1 MQPDEK
7 RIEQWLDSALREYG
21 ATEARSGLEA
31 RVFASLR
38 TASVAER
45 ARAGHRRWWMLAGSV
60 ATAAV
65 IVALWIGWNK
75 SDRVAH
81 EVSGTKAPVLYE
93 PQERSDHDTAAS
105 LRMPDRVKVSE
116 RQRRRYRA
124 GHPISLVTSNP
135 LPRRE
140 EFPSRESSDQY
151 KLLAAYVT
159 QTPRDE
165 VANVLAKQEPERE
178 LHIQDLAIPPLN
190 GEASSSKSN

>member
-21 ATEARSGLEA
+21 AAKARPGLEA

-45 ARAGHRRWWMLAGSV
+45 ARAGQRRLWMLAGSV
-60 ATAAV
+60 VTAV
-65 IVALWIGWNK
+65 IIFSLWIGWNK
-75 SDRVAH
+75 RDRVAH
-81 EVSGTKAPVLYE
+81 EVSGTKAPVLHE
-93 PQERSDHDTAAS
+93 PQEKSDYDTAAS
-105 LRMPDRVKVSE
+105 LRTPDSGKVNE
-116 RQRRRYRA
+116 RQRRSYRA

-135 LPRRE
+135 LPQRE

-165 VANVLAKQEPERE
+165 VANVLAQQEQARE